1 MNRALQWKLI
11 AGFLLV
17 FIAGGTTGAFFGA
30 SYARHVFFEPPRRAM
45 MGERM
50 RERLRTQLDLTPE
63 QLAKISPIIDK
74 TAAQLDQIRRDTGQR
89 VRGLMQDAHQEMAA
103 TLTDDQRAK
112 LQQIEARHRHWHG
125 RGFHRMQSPAASER
139 EPER

>member
-1 MNRALQWKLI
+1 MNRALQWKVI

-30 SYARHVFFEPPRRAM
+30 SHARHLFFQPPRGAM
-45 MGERM
+45 M
-50 RERLRTQLDLTPE
+50 RERLRAQLNLSPE

-74 TAAQLDQIRRDTGQR
+74 TAAQLEQIRRETGRQ
-89 VRGLMQDAHQEMAA
+89 VRDLMKAAHQEMAVN
-103 TLTDDQRAK
+103 LTDDQRAK
-112 LQQIEARHRHWHG
+112 LETIEARHRRWHE
-125 RGFHRMQSPAASER
+125 RGFHRRPLPSLSPQ